1 MALNISSGL
10 IFMDTDSSLF
20 VGRDVYMIKSPVKKK
35 FPPIWGTRSK
45 KEIIGWMACR
55 LTRMTCH
62 FTRMT
67 CDPTWMTC
75 HLTPMI
81 CRPTWMTCHLI
92 RITSLYM
99 NNMSPNTNY
108 TSAYTNELLPH
119 TNDMSPYRSDPKQ
132 ALQPG
137 EGTKFSPVKGTG
149 VESLT
154 LPCKGTHKA
163 CCTDI
168 AIYIYR
174 NNNMFTKS
182 LQSLLFCII
191 YKIIHKASTNIKQT
205 NPSKAHHF
213 RVNSCGNSSADMDLH

>member
-1 MALNISSGL
+1 MV
-10 IFMDTDSSLF
+10 TQHEWH
-20 VGRDVYMIKSPVKKK
+20 V
-35 FPPIWGTRSK
+35 
-45 KEIIGWMACR
+45 
-55 LTRMTCH
+55 
-62 FTRMT
+62 
-67 CDPTWMTC
+67 
-75 HLTPMI
+75 
-81 CRPTWMTCHLI
+81 CHLI

-108 TSAYTNELLPH
+108 TSAYTNDLSPD

-137 EGTKFSPVKGTG
+137 KGTKFSPLKGTG

-163 CCTDI
+163 CCIDI
-168 AIYIYR
+168 AIYIYW

-182 LQSLLFCII
+182 LQSLLICII
-191 YKIIHKASTNIKQT
+191 YKIIHKVNINIKQT

-213 RVNSCGNSSADMDLH
+213 CVNSCGNSRADMDLH